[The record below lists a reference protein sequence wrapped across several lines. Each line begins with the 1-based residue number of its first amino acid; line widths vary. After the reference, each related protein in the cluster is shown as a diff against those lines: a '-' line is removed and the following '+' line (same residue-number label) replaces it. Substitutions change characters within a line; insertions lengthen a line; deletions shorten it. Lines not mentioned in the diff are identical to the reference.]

1 MAIQHTLFISA
12 TRLKKDTALGGSVD
26 DNLIMPYILLAQD
39 MNILPVLGTDLY
51 DKLKS
56 DVQGGSLTGAYKTL
70 VETYIQ
76 PALVQFA
83 FSTLAPYLRLRFS
96 NNSVVVMGATEQS
109 SSASYDDIKPL
120 MDTAT
125 DAAQFYRQRLIDYL
139 TDKGASTFPEYASNS
154 DAGEMSPTV
163 RNYYAGMNLD
173 VAPLSNRMKNFLQG
187 ANITTYDC

>member
-39 MNILPVLGTDLY
+39 MNILPVLGADLY
-51 DKLKS
+51 EKLKS

-109 SSASYDDIKPL
+109 SSATYDDIKPL

-125 DAAQFYRQRLIDYL
+125 DAAEFYRQRLIDYIRNNQ
-139 TDKGASTFPEYASNS
+139 SSFPEFSTNS
-154 DAGEMSPTV
+154 GADLDPTTNNYFAGI
-163 RNYYAGMNLD
+163 NLD
-173 VAPLSNRMKNFLQG
+173 VNVPRSNRVKSFLQG
-187 ANITTYDC
+187 ADITIYGC